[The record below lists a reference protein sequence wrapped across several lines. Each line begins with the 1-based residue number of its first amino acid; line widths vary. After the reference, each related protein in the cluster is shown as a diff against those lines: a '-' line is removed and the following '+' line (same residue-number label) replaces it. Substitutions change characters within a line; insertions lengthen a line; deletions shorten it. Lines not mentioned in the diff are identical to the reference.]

1 MWTGKKEKKIFHFIY
16 MFFILRFFFLKKK
29 QLFKVGRAVN
39 WFYKSIQILQSF
51 ILLIP
56 MFAFLKS
63 IKK

>member
-1 MWTGKKEKKIFHFIY
+1 MNRQKGKKDFSLYLYVFHSKIF
-16 MFFILRFFFLKKK
+16 FLEKEK
-29 QLFKVGRAVN
+29 LGGAVN